1 MADDSLFRV
10 LIDNKTSG
18 AAVYEV
24 RNDVLLD
31 KDYIIRD

>member
-10 LIDNKTSG
+10 LFGNKTSG

-24 RNDVLLD
+24 RNDGLLG